1 MIYLNWQ
8 IDCYAAHRA
17 RIPALSH
24 LRGAPFS
31 LFSQNS
37 SPLIEMQVRLVSG
50 RTEKILRFR
59 SPLRL
64 LQSHPVNRSLVLS
77 GAFSLP
83 YMLKSSSRLYSS
95 ANVQNF
101 STLP

>member
-37 SPLIEMQVRLVSG
+37 SPLIEMQMRLVSG
-50 RTEKILRFR
+50 RYVGFV
-59 SPLRL
+59 PLCAFCNRTL
-64 LQSHPVNRSLVLS
+64 SIAASSYRVHSRSLTCSNATQDFTVENMQH
-77 GAFSLP
+77 FP
-83 YMLKSSSRLYSS
+83 
-95 ANVQNF
+95 
-101 STLP
+101 TLP